1 VAVDLADVTG
11 RVRREADDLEREL
24 AEVEMLIA
32 QARTEASRHEA
43 RRTAAAEKLAAL
55 PPETTVAGAADLSNQ
70 LVTLTRRAAVMEAQI
85 EVLEGKQKA
94 LVRYRDAVVRLAGEL
109 EAASEA
115 GVSSNGS
122 GVAADAATTDPSAGM
137 SRIVLSAQEDLRREI
152 ARAMHD
158 GPAQSLTNI
167 VLQAEI
173 VDRLVGRDDDAAR
186 AEMKVL
192 AGMVQQT
199 LEATKSFIFDVRP
212 MVLDDLGLVPTLRR
226 ATRERSRRAQI
237 PVEFDSVG
245 QDRRLPM
252 DVESGLFRIADE
264 AMAAYLED
272 RPDRVT
278 VRLDWNEASLDLAIR
293 AVREAP
299 AAAPDDELPATT
311 DLPPALA
318 AMIEDRRA
326 AKVAAREAA
335 EAAARVVLPATLAR
349 ELVARATALGTSAE
363 LVDGGAEIRIGLR
376 DLPVEAGAGA
386 TT

>member
-1 VAVDLADVTG
+1 
-11 RVRREADDLEREL
+11 
-24 AEVEMLIA
+24 
-32 QARTEASRHEA
+32 
-43 RRTAAAEKLAAL
+43 
-55 PPETTVAGAADLSNQ
+55 
-70 LVTLTRRAAVMEAQI
+70 
-85 EVLEGKQKA
+85 
-94 LVRYRDAVVRLAGEL
+94 
-109 EAASEA
+109 
-115 GVSSNGS
+115 
-122 GVAADAATTDPSAGM
+122 
-137 SRIVLSAQEDLRREI
+137 
-152 ARAMHD
+152 
-158 GPAQSLTNI
+158 
-167 VLQAEI
+167 
-173 VDRLVGRDDDAAR
+173 
-186 AEMKVL
+186 
-192 AGMVQQT
+192 
-199 LEATKSFIFDVRP
+199 
-212 MVLDDLGLVPTLRR
+212 
-226 ATRERSRRAQI
+226 
-237 PVEFDSVG
+237 
-245 QDRRLPM
+245 M

-376 DLPVEAGAGA
+376 DLPVEAGPGA